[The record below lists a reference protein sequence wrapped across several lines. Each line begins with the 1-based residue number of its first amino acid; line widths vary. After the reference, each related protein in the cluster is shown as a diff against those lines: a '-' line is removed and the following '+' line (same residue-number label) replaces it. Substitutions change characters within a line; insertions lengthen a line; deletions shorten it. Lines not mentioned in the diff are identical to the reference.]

1 MKKLII
7 VLLTGLLVGGCQA
20 KLQRFDTTYLKV
32 FDTVTT
38 FIGYAADQKA
48 FDEEATYLEER
59 LSFYH
64 QQFDIYNEYDGVNNL
79 ATVNKLAGSTP
90 IVVDQALVDFLLFCK
105 EMYTLTKG
113 KTNIAMGS
121 VLALW
126 HDYRAWGENNPDAE
140 LPPMKDLLAANQH
153 VDINNLVVNDDDNT
167 VFFKDSRL
175 KLDVGAIAKGY
186 ATQKVTDEIKAKG
199 YDNFILS
206 VGGNVCAVGTKA
218 EGALWRVGVQ
228 NPDQTATDST
238 LLDIN
243 LKDQTVV
250 TSGDYQR
257 FYEVKGV
264 RYHHLIDPV
273 TLMPANYMHA
283 VSIVT
288 QDSGLA
294 DALSTAVFLM
304 PVEEG
309 KAFVESLEG
318 VEAIFIL
325 NDMSLVYTS
334 GFEALIVK

>member
-20 KLQRFDTTYLKV
+20 KLERFDTTYLKV

-38 FIGYAADQKA
+38 FIGYAPNQKT
-48 FDEEATYLEER
+48 FDEEAAYLEER
-59 LSFYH
+59 LTFYH

-126 HDYRAWGENNPDAE
+126 HDYRAWGENNPDAV

-153 VDINNLVVNDDDNT
+153 VDINDLIVNDDDNT

-186 ATQKVTDEIKAKG
+186 ATQKVTDEVKAKG

-206 VGGNVCAVGTKA
+206 VGGNVCAVGTKI

-228 NPDQTATDST
+228 NPDQTAIDST
-238 LLDIN
+238 LMDIN

-264 RYHHLIDPV
+264 KYHHLIDPV
-273 TLMPANYMHA
+273 TLMPASYMRA

-288 QDSGLA
+288 EDSGLA

-304 PVEEG
+304 PVDEG
-309 KAFVESLEG
+309 KAFVESLDG